1 MTVPDAFEVQAV
13 NCERLGSPFTTRV
26 LRAVPALLDRRTPL
40 GRRVL
45 DWPGEVGPSGAS
57 VPLRLAGGLHALAL
71 MGAPLAGAY
80 PPAEPDDAALR
91 AALAQALAGH
101 AGHLDA
107 WLDRPPQTNEVRRS
121 AALIPAAHLLTARH
135 GLPLALS
142 EVGASAGL
150 NLHFDRFALE
160 APGFRC
166 GPAEPA
172 LTLTPEW
179 EGPPPPD
186 AAPRIAERA
195 GCDIAPLDPSDPADL
210 LRLRAYLWPDQPH
223 RRALTDAAAAAATT
237 RVERADAVDWLRR
250 RLAEPRPG
258 HLHLIFHTI
267 AWQYLPAQ
275 ARAEGWA
282 AIEAAGARATPDA
295 AGARATPDA
304 PLARLSM
311 ESDGRADAA
320 LTLTTWPGGGTEALG
335 RVDFHGRR
343 VAWGA

>member
-1 MTVPDAFEVQAV
+1 MSVVDAFEVQAGH
-13 NCERLGSPFTTRV
+13 CERLGSPFTARV
-26 LRAVPALLDRRTPL
+26 LRAVPTLLDPGTTL
-40 GRRVL
+40 GRRIL

-80 PPAEPDDAALR
+80 PPAEPDDRALR
-91 AALAQALAGH
+91 AALARAFTDH
-101 AGHLDA
+101 AGHLGA
-107 WLDRPPQTNEVRRS
+107 WLDGPPQTNEVRRS
-121 AALIPAAHLLTARH
+121 VALIPAACLLAARH
-135 GLPLALS
+135 GLPLVLS

-160 APGFRC
+160 GPGFRR
-166 GPAEPA
+166 GPTEPA

-179 EGPPPPD
+179 EGPSPPD

-223 RRALTDAAAAAATT
+223 RRTLTDAAARAAIT

-250 RLAEPRPG
+250 RLAEPHPG
-258 HLHLIFHTI
+258 HLHLITHTV
-267 AWQYLPAQ
+267 AWQYLPAR
-275 ARAEGWA
+275 ARAEGDA
-282 AIEAAGARATPDA
+282 LIEAAGRSA
-295 AGARATPDA
+295 APDA
-304 PLARLSM
+304 PLARLAM
-311 ESDGRADAA
+311 ESDGQPDAA
-320 LTLTTWPGGGTEALG
+320 LTLTTWPGEIEALG

-343 VAWGA
+343 VAWRGGSAS